1 MLASTP
7 QQVER
12 EGIYSEYEVP
22 FLLRVVSGF
31 ALLCLCVFLPAS
43 ISLHLI
49 LAARLT
55 ELGEVC
61 SPP

>member
-22 FLLRVVSGF
+22 FLLSE
-31 ALLCLCVFLPAS
+31 P
-43 ISLHLI
+43 ILHLG
-49 LAARLT
+49 RLWHSSL
-55 ELGEVC
+55 E
-61 SPP
+61 S